1 VAEADEAPPWRVIG
15 AVERALGLPA
25 GGPRCGYVVA
35 EGLWIPGP
43 PARVA
48 AERAGWARL
57 GEHPARPKLLAV
69 HAEGLL
75 LEPVGEAP
83 ADAVAPVLD
92 WPEGAPHVVE
102 GRVGELLRALPGQV
116 DPARALVRLG
126 LKRGAVD
133 RLLAT
138 PVHGMTRLGPSLGGA
153 VGPWLREA
161 EGRRVVGLG
170 GARALASGWRAVDLV
185 AASWFS
191 AEELAEVHAQGLD
204 ADLAERA
211 WQLTRLRFALEELV
225 LGQDPRAEVW
235 AKEGVEALTRAVTQ
249 VRVTLEGGPPWLSPR
264 LWLPPDGLVS
274 AARARAVSHLI
285 HGVSVGGAVVQ
296 VQMSPPLR
304 VGRRPPRREPLTTR
318 RRRLFSRW
326 DDGVLVDEEGL
337 YSATPEALAD
347 RLVRGLSGVVIDGT
361 CGVGAITL
369 ALARRQEVTQII
381 AVDLHAGRLEMAR
394 HNLTLYGLSSKV
406 RLVCAD
412 AREVIAQTPADGLVL
427 DPPWG
432 GPGYDRDA
440 PRAESL
446 GMDLLGALR
455 AAPRD
460 VVLKLPRSFVV
471 ESLPGV
477 WAPEPMVDDRGVLK
491 LLAARTRPLA
501 ARLG

>member
-1 VAEADEAPPWRVIG
+1 VAEGDSAPPWRDSG
-15 AVERALGLPA
+15 ATQRPLGLPP
-25 GGPRCGYVVA
+25 GGPLYGYTVA

-43 PARVA
+43 KARVS
-48 AERAGWARL
+48 AEREGWARL
-57 GEHPARPKLLAV
+57 GEHPARPRILAT
-69 HAEGLL
+69 HDEGLL
-75 LEPVGEAP
+75 IEPVGAAP
-83 ADAVAPVLD
+83 ADAVSAVLG
-92 WPEGAPHVVE
+92 WPEGPPVLVE
-102 GRVGELLRALPGQV
+102 GRVGALLQSLPGQV
-116 DPARALVRLG
+116 DPARALKKLG

-138 PVHGMTRLGPSLGGA
+138 PLRGMTRLGQSLGGA

-161 EGRRVVGLG
+161 EGGRVVGLR
-170 GARALASGWRAVDLV
+170 GARAMGAGWRAVDLV
-185 AASWFS
+185 AASWF
-191 AEELAEVHAQGLD
+191 ADEELAEVHAQGLD
-204 ADLAERA
+204 AELAEQA
-211 WQLTRLRFALEELV
+211 WQLTRLRWALEELV
-225 LGQDPRAEVW
+225 LGDDPRAEIW
-235 AKEGVEALTRAVTQ
+235 AKDSVEALTRAVTQ

-274 AARARAVSHLI
+274 PARARAVSHLI

-296 VQMSPPLR
+296 VQMSPPIR
-304 VGRRPPRREPLTTR
+304 VGRRPPHREPLSTR

-326 DDGVLVDEEGL
+326 EEGVLVDEEGL

-347 RLVRGLSGVVIDGT
+347 RLVQGLSGVVIDGT

-381 AVDLHAGRLEMAR
+381 AVDLHAGRLELAR
-394 HNLTLYGLSSKV
+394 HNLRLYGLGSKV

-412 AREVIAQTPADGLVL
+412 AREVIAHSPADGLVL

-432 GPGYDRDA
+432 GPGYDRTA
-440 PRAESL
+440 VRAESL
-446 GMDLLGALR
+446 GMDLLGVLR
-455 AAPRD
+455 HAPQD
-460 VVLKLPRSFVV
+460 VVLKLPPSFVV

-491 LLAARTRPLA
+491 LLAARSASLA

>member
-1 VAEADEAPPWRVIG
+1 M
-15 AVERALGLPA
+15 
-25 GGPRCGYVVA
+25 GYAVA

-43 PARVA
+43 NARVA
-48 AERAGWARL
+48 AEREGWARL
-57 GEHPARPKLLAV
+57 GEHPARPKLLAT

-75 LEPVGEAP
+75 LEPIFDAP
-83 ADAVAPVLD
+83 ADPAAAVLR
-92 WPEGAPHVVE
+92 WPEGAPLVVE

-116 DPARALVRLG
+116 DPARALVKLG

-138 PVHGMTRLGPSLGGA
+138 PIRGMTHLGPSLGGA

-161 EGRRVVGLG
+161 EGGRVVGLR
-170 GARALASGWRAVDLV
+170 GARAAAQGWRAVDLV
-185 AASWFS
+185 AASWF
-191 AEELAEVHAQGLD
+191 ADEELAEVHAQGLD
-204 ADLAERA
+204 AEEAERA

-225 LGQDPRAEVW
+225 LGDDPRAEVW
-235 AKEGVEALTRAVTQ
+235 AKECVEALSRAVTQ
-249 VRVTLEGGPPWLSPR
+249 VYVTLEGGPPWLSPR

-274 AARARAVSHLI
+274 PARARAVSHLI

-296 VQMSPPLR
+296 VKMSPPLR
-304 VGRRPPRREPLTTR
+304 VGRRPPHREPLTTR

-326 DDGVLVDEEGL
+326 DEGVLVDEEGL

-347 RLVRGLSGVVIDGT
+347 RLVRGLSGVIIDGT
-361 CGVGAITL
+361 CGVGALTL
-369 ALARRQEVTQII
+369 ALARREDVTQII
-381 AVDLHAGRLEMAR
+381 AVDLHAGRLALAR
-394 HNLTLYGLSSKV
+394 HNLRLYGLAAKV
-406 RLVCAD
+406 RFVCAD
-412 AREVIAQTPADGLVL
+412 AREVIAETPADGLVL

-432 GPGYDRDA
+432 GRDYDRDA
-440 PRAESL
+440 ARAESL

-455 AAPRD
+455 HAPQD
-460 VVLKLPRSFVV
+460 VVLKLPPSFVV

-491 LLAARTRPLA
+491 LLAARSAALA

>member
-1 VAEADEAPPWRVIG
+1 MAPPWR
-15 AVERALGLPA
+15 AAEAAARALGLPP
-25 GGPRCGYVVA
+25 GGPLTGYAVA

-43 PARVA
+43 PGRVA
-48 AERAGWARL
+48 AEREGWARL
-57 GEHPARPKLLAV
+57 GEHPARPKILGV

-75 LEPVGEAP
+75 IEAVGEAP

-92 WPEGAPHVVE
+92 WPEGPPQRIE
-102 GRVGELLRALPGQV
+102 GRVGALLSALPGQV
-116 DPARALVRLG
+116 DPARALSRLG
-126 LKRGAVD
+126 LKRGAID

-138 PVHGMTRLGPSLGGA
+138 PLVGMTRLGPSLGGA

-161 EGRRVVGLG
+161 EGGRVVGLR

-185 AASWFS
+185 AASWFG
-191 AEELAEVHAQGLD
+191 AEELAEAHAQGLD
-204 ADLAERA
+204 PDLAERV
-211 WQLTRLRFALEELV
+211 WQLTRLRLALEELV
-225 LGQDPRAEVW
+225 LGADPRAELW
-235 AKEGVEALTRAVTQ
+235 AREAVEALTRAVTQ
-249 VRVTLEGGPPWLSPR
+249 VCVTLEGGPPWLSPR
-264 LWLPPDGLVS
+264 LWLPPDGRVS
-274 AARARAVSHLI
+274 PARARAVSHLI

-296 VQMSPPLR
+296 VKMSPPLR
-304 VGRRPPRREPLTTR
+304 VGRRPPQREPLSTR

-326 DDGVLVDEEGL
+326 DEGVLVDEEGL

-369 ALARRQEVTQII
+369 ALARRAEVTQII
-381 AVDLHAGRLEMAR
+381 AVDLHPGRLELAR
-394 HNLTLYGLSSKV
+394 HNLRLYGLSAKV
-406 RLVCAD
+406 RFVCAD
-412 AREVIAQTPADGLVL
+412 AREVIANTPADGLVL

-446 GMDLLGALR
+446 GMDLGSALR

-491 LLAARTRPLA
+491 LLAARSASLA
-501 ARLG
+501 ARLA